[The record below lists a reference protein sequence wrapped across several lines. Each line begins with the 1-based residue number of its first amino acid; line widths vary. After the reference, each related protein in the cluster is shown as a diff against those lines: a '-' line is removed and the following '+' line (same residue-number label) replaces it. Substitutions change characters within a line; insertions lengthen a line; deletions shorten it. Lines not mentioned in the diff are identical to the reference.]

1 MALVVAAL
9 AVPAGARAAEPP
21 PGAPADPTSTTSQE
35 PAVTTAAEPLATTD
49 APTQSGWLLWS
60 ERSYGPAQGAAA
72 PTEPAPAA
80 QQPADAPAT
89 SPAQQD
95 EPQPKAPAAA
105 AKPAPAAATG
115 EPASAP
121 SHPNAAPPP
130 VTTPSG
136 GVEAPGEPA
145 PPTAADAHGRPR
157 LLTTQAHAWLRRVQ
171 IVLDRTRRSV
181 ETGAT
186 EPSSRVRRQLQ
197 TSFDALA
204 PILDELAPLLRE
216 AAPPDLAPDLE
227 RLRHE
232 LARASRSAGTLLAA
246 LERSGASGPA
256 VEQLRA
262 QLLWLRLRAAQAAA
276 TAAVQPQPWR
286 PIALSELDAV
296 AYTQVD
302 APGQSLSRPA
312 VSADRAASVTRPSRG
327 SRGRDAP
334 GGRRVDSTPPATGV
348 AASASASG
356 AAASTSV
363 PAALVAVLLGLLA
376 PALTR
381 RLEGGLGGW
390 RPPAFVAALE
400 RPG

>member
-1 MALVVAAL
+1 M
-9 AVPAGARAAEPP
+9 
-21 PGAPADPTSTTSQE
+21 
-35 PAVTTAAEPLATTD
+35 
-49 APTQSGWLLWS
+49 
-60 ERSYGPAQGAAA
+60 
-72 PTEPAPAA
+72 
-80 QQPADAPAT
+80 
-89 SPAQQD
+89 
-95 EPQPKAPAAA
+95 
-105 AKPAPAAATG
+105 
-115 EPASAP
+115 
-121 SHPNAAPPP
+121 
-130 VTTPSG
+130 
-136 GVEAPGEPA
+136 
-145 PPTAADAHGRPR
+145 
-157 LLTTQAHAWLRRVQ
+157 
-171 IVLDRTRRSV
+171 LDRTRRSF

-186 EPSSRVRRQLQ
+186 EPSPRVRRQLQ

-227 RLRHE
+227 RRLRQE
-232 LARASRSAGTLLAA
+232 LARASRSAGALLAA

-262 QLLWLRLRAAQAAA
+262 QLLWLRLRAAQAAVTGA
-276 TAAVQPQPWR
+276 EQPQPWR

-302 APGQSLSRPA
+302 AAGQSLSRPA
-312 VSADRAASVTRPSRG
+312 VSAGHAASVTRPSRG

-334 GGRRVDSTPPATGV
+334 GGRRVDSTPPATGA

-356 AAASTSV
+356 AAASTGV
-363 PAALVAVLLGLLA
+363 TAALVAALLGLLV

-381 RLEGGLGGW
+381 RLEGSLGGW